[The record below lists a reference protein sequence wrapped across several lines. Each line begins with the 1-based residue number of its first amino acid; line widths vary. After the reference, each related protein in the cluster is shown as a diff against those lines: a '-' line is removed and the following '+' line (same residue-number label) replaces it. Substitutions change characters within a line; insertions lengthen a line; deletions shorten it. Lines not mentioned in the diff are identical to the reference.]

1 MASSHPFFLFIAY
14 STDKYMSPSF
24 ESTIF
29 FLIKKKKKKLAT
41 DIMKSNFTLY
51 CRHYQFT
58 TTNYRN
64 TNPNNK
70 DNNDYKAF
78 IFPLIMNK

>member
-1 MASSHPFFLFIAY
+1 
-14 STDKYMSPSF
+14 
-24 ESTIF
+24 
-29 FLIKKKKKKLAT
+29 
-41 DIMKSNFTLY
+41 MKSNFTLY

-78 IFPLIMNK
+78 IFPLIMNKWTYTFFIHLANYKEQVLS